1 MCQVHLD
8 QEQLV
13 SGSLNFAAFV
23 GGSSNFFDIAPKIVV
38 FDFVAV
44 GAFDVIDDDD
54 TNDDISDVVAVA
66 VGLNLLLV
74 LVVLL

>member
-8 QEQLV
+8 KEQFV
-13 SGSLNFAAFV
+13 SGSPNLAAFV
-23 GGSSNFFDIAPKIVV
+23 GGSSDFFEIAPKAVV
-38 FDFVAV
+38 FGFVAV
-44 GAFDVIDDDD
+44 GAFDVVYDDD
-54 TNDDISDVVAVA
+54 TDEDVSDVVVVA